1 MKLKLLTL
9 LIYAMRLSVIGI
21 FSQFFLLNLLIASD
35 IEAQKYASVKD
46 IVVNIDVRNASL
58 IQLFRELERK
68 TKLQFT
74 YDDNVVANK
83 KKKISISGQRQTV
96 EEILLQVSK
105 QAKLRFKQVNHNINV
120 NPLKHRSN
128 GKPVEVVI
136 RGITI
141 TGRITDENGSG
152 LPGVNVLAKNTT
164 MGTLTD
170 VDGYYK
176 LNVPEETT
184 TIVFSYVGYLT
195 KEVEIVGRT
204 TIDLKLVPDI
214 ELLSEVVVIGYGTAK
229 KQDLTGAVVS
239 FKPEDEEAAAF
250 TSFDRLIQGKV
261 AGVNISSTT
270 AAPGAAISVT
280 IRGANS
286 LRGDN
291 QPLYVVDNI
300 PLPSTANTTAGVFS
314 GSDVQTAQNPLVSIN
329 PQDIESIEVLKDAS
343 ATAIYGARG
352 ANGVIIITTKEGKQ
366 ENAKINFNYNTSFA
380 NAAEKHEMLDL
391 RDYAEYQNA
400 QTDVLAD
407 QRFFFEGDQ
416 LRYAFDGQGE
426 DYDPNDPETYR
437 LIEERDWQEEIYRTA
452 ISHNFGLSVNGGT
465 KDFKY
470 YISGSYKDIQG
481 IVKTTGLRQGTLR
494 GKVNVNLSEKL
505 SVDLVLD
512 GAIRQNDLTQ
522 GVDILRG
529 TSSGS
534 IVRTSIDSQP
544 FVIPEGEVLDEE
556 SATTIFSWL
565 DDYDDLTTAETFR
578 GSIQTKY
585 LISDVFSYTLR
596 LGGNYNNLERS
607 RWWGTQL
614 FKGQLNNGALGISN
628 VKNQNYTVENILSFN
643 KAFSNFFQL
652 NGILG
657 ATYDQYTRLNMVTEA
672 TQFDILSLRTDGLH
686 LANNVSIRPIQ
697 GDFQIASWLA
707 RTNVKLA
714 GGKYIATINFRADGS
729 SRFRKDQW
737 GYFPSMALAWKID
750 EEPFLT
756 NIVVINQLKLRA
768 GYGVTGNQAIAPYST
783 ISDFSINP
791 DNSYADTQGN
801 LLLATSS
808 SRLANPELTWET
820 TTSYNL
826 GADFAFFDNR
836 ISGSIDVYRK
846 TTEDLLLNK
855 SIPTSNGF
863 SGLPV
868 NQGEIR
874 NQGVELLLNGDVLST
889 QDLTVSLTGNIAFN
903 KTKIMDVGLD
913 TAAWGIHTLA
923 AFLGNPIGQSFFS
936 EGANI
941 FAEGQESA
949 LFWGYRTDGIIQD
962 LQDITY
968 LDESGIEQ
976 ITTYSVIAG
985 GGAPKPGDVK
995 FVDQNGDGVVDV
1007 NDRTFLGNPN
1017 PDFIYGLGI
1026 DVSCKSVSLKANFFG
1041 VHGKDILNANRHFET
1056 QPIGRGNIRKEV
1068 YDHVWTAENPG
1079 NEYPAINTSPIK
1091 VVTDRIIED
1100 GSFLRLTDITL
1111 NYQLPKSFAEKLSI
1125 GSANVFVT
1133 GKNLLLLTS
1142 YSGYDPEVSSFAF
1155 DALRQGIDWNGFPN
1169 QKSYTLGVNVNF

>member
-9 LIYAMRLSVIGI
+9 LIYAMRLSAIGI
-21 FSQFFLLNLLIASD
+21 FSQFLLINLLIAGD
-35 IEAQKYASVKD
+35 LEAQKYASVKE
-46 IVVNIDVRNASL
+46 IVVNIDIQNASL
-58 IQLFRELERK
+58 FQLFRELEQK

-74 YDDNVVANK
+74 YDDNVVSK
-83 KKKISISGQRQTV
+83 RKTKISITGQRKTV
-96 EEILLQVSK
+96 EEILLYVSK
-105 QAKLRFKQVNHNINV
+105 EARLRFKQVNNNINV
-120 NPLKHRSN
+120 NSLKGKSN
-128 GKPVEVVI
+128 ENPVEVVTQ
-136 RGITI
+136 RITI
-141 TGRITDENGSG
+141 TGKITDESGAG
-152 LPGVNVLAKNTT
+152 LPGVNVLVKNTT
-164 MGTLTD
+164 IGTLTD
-170 VDGYYK
+170 INGDYRLDIPK
-176 LNVPEETT
+176 EATT
-184 TIVFSYVGYLT
+184 LVFSYVGYLT
-195 KEVEIVGRT
+195 EEVELAGRT

-229 KQDLTGAVVS
+229 KKDLTGAVVS
-239 FKPEDEEAAAF
+239 FKPKDEEAAAY
-250 TSFDRLIQGKV
+250 TSLDRLIQGKV

-314 GSDVQTAQNPLVSIN
+314 GSDFQTAQNPLVSIN

-343 ATAIYGARG
+343 ATAIYGSRG
-352 ANGVIIITTKEGKQ
+352 ANGVIIITTKKGRQ
-366 ENAKINFNYNTSFA
+366 GNAKINFNYNTSFA
-380 NAAEKHEMLDL
+380 NAAEKHEMLGL
-391 RDYAEYQNA
+391 KDYAEYQNA

-416 LRYAFDGQGE
+416 IRYVFDGEGE
-426 DYDPNDPETYR
+426 DYNPNDPGTYR
-437 LIEERDWQEEIYRTA
+437 LIEARDWQEEIYRTA

-465 KDFKY
+465 NDFKY

-481 IVKTTGLRQGTLR
+481 IVKSTGLRQGTLR
-494 GKVNVNLSEKL
+494 GKVNVNISDKL

-556 SATTIFSWL
+556 TATTIFSWL
-565 DDYDDLTTAETFR
+565 DDYDDLTTTETFR

-585 LISDVFSYTLR
+585 LISDVFNYTLR

-614 FKGQLNNGALGISN
+614 FRGQLNNGALGISN
-628 VKNQNYTVENILSFN
+628 VKNQNYTIENILGFQKVFN
-643 KAFSNFFQL
+643 DFFQL
-652 NGILG
+652 DGIVG

-697 GDFQIASWLA
+697 GDFQIASFLA

-714 GGKYIATINFRADGS
+714 GGKYIATVNFRADGS
-729 SRFRKDQW
+729 SRFRNDRW

-750 EEPFLT
+750 EEPFL
-756 NIVVINQLKLRA
+756 NNVELINQFKLRV

-783 ISDFSINP
+783 LSDFSINP

-826 GADFAFFDNR
+826 GTDFAMLDNR

-863 SGLPV
+863 SRLPV

-874 NQGVELLLNGDVLST
+874 NQGVELLLNGDIIKT
-889 QDLTVSLTGNIAFN
+889 QDLTVSLNGNIAFN
-903 KTKIMDVGLD
+903 QTKIIDVGLD
-913 TAAWGIHTLA
+913 TAAWGVHTLA
-923 AFLGNPIGQSFFS
+923 AFLGNPIGQSFFT

-949 LFWGYRTDGIIQD
+949 LFWGYQTDGIIQD

-968 LDESGIEQ
+968 LDENGDEQ

-985 GGAPKPGDVK
+985 GGSPEPGDVK

-1017 PDFIYGLGI
+1017 PDFIYGFGI
-1026 DVSCKSVSLKANFFG
+1026 NVSYKRVSLKASFFG
-1041 VHGKDILNANRHFET
+1041 VHGKDVLNANRYFET

-1068 YDHVWTAENPG
+1068 YDNLWIAENPG
-1079 NEYPAINTSPIK
+1079 NEYPSINTPPIK
-1091 VVTDRIIED
+1091 VITDRLIED
-1100 GSFLRLTDITL
+1100 GSFLRLTNITL

-1125 GSANVFVT
+1125 GSASVFMT
-1133 GKNLLLLTS
+1133 GKNLLLLTN
-1142 YSGYDPEVSSFAF
+1142 YSGYDPEVNSFAF

-1169 QKSYTLGVNVNF
+1169 QRSFTLGVNVNF